1 MALEK
6 QYTLQALQAWFY
18 AYRPA
23 WWKLFSA
30 SDIQQCQAWLRQGL
44 RKLEVHSTYLLVCGV
59 LKRTPYFATLDLD
72 PQGTISFHTSGA
84 ESTALHRGLLAAG
97 LTLLEEL
104 FVPNLDVLT
113 LPLQEDPTTQNLTTP
128 APLPSR
134 NERSMVQLKFSKKN
148 QSLLIE
154 IFFQHGNVLEKLG
167 CSTQNLNP
175 KERELFL
182 EILLQA
188 QKYGFK
194 WNPKG
199 LLATQLDTFPSIIQ
213 HLLPKLAQKYIV
225 ECPKEIQNLGQGAHA
240 VQVHLSEQVGHL
252 KQTFFVDGSPLKENI
267 TATFL
272 RNKHRMYWSDTH
284 GLLEW
289 SVPTLNWIQR
299 INDWTKYFGAEG
311 PPAYLCVSIFNPNLK
326 EDIQNSEVPTFD
338 ASRVSLETLT
348 VPLRPY
354 QQQGVRWLKQMLDA
368 HYHPLLAD
376 EMGLGK
382 TRQLWSV
389 LALMADAMQ
398 APSLVVC
405 PASVVCAWQNEHDL
419 YFSTLPMCV
428 LSQGTWLQEKDRP
441 TIFVASYSQLRR
453 MHPLLKATTFHCVIL
468 DEAQF
473 IKNPKSQTARICFQ
487 LKAKYRIVAT
497 GTPLE
502 NRLTDLWSIFHF
514 LMPGLLGHFNEFQ
527 VFIQEEGHQQ
537 KLKQQIAP
545 FILRRTQQEVLSE
558 LPEKTEMLIYCPM
571 TPTQK
576 QLYRQMVQRR
586 KNIKTNRWLRLLTLI
601 LRLRQ
606 ICCDPGLIQPQLPVE
621 SSGKFLWLL
630 KFLVQNRQ
638 TLPKVI
644 IFSQF
649 SSLLTRIRP
658 EIEKLFDDVF
668 ILTGRTPTEDRRQ
681 MIGAFQSN
689 KRRSAF
695 LISLKAGGTG
705 ITLHTADAVFIL
717 DPWWNPAIEQQAIA
731 RAYRLGKDRPLTVYR
746 LLIDGSIE
754 SAIQHLQKNKTE
766 LFNQIFNPS
775 FALSSVEYWHQLYH
789 MLDESQ
795 AT

>member
-6 QYTLQALQAWFY
+6 QYTLQSLQAWFC

-23 WWKLFSA
+23 WWQLFSA
-30 SDIQQCQAWLRQGL
+30 ADIRQGQAWLQQGL

-59 LKRTPYFATLDLD
+59 LHRSPHFATLDLD

-84 ESTALHRGLLAAG
+84 EATTLHRGLLAAG
-97 LTLLEEL
+97 LMLLEEL

-113 LPLQEDPTTQNLTTP
+113 LPLQEDTTMQNVTAP

-134 NERSMVQLKFSKKN
+134 RERSAVQLKFSKKN

-154 IFFQHGNVLEKLG
+154 IFFQRGDISEKLG
-167 CSTQNLNP
+167 HSTQNLKP

-194 WNPKG
+194 WSAEG
-199 LLATQLDTFPSIIQ
+199 LLATQLETFPSIIQ
-213 HLLPKLAQKYIV
+213 HLLPKLTQKYIV
-225 ECPKEIQNLGQGAHA
+225 KCPPEIQNLGQGAHA
-240 VQVHLSEQVGHL
+240 VQVYLSEQMGHL
-252 KQTFFVDGSPLKENI
+252 KPAFFVDGGPLKENI
-267 TATFL
+267 SDVPL
-272 RNKHRMYWSDTH
+272 KNKNRMYWSDTH
-284 GLLEW
+284 GLLKW
-289 SVPTLNWIQR
+289 SVPTLNWLQR

-311 PPAYLCVSIFNPNLK
+311 LPAYLRVSIFNPNLK
-326 EDIQNSEVPTFD
+326 EDMQSSEVPTFD
-338 ASRVSLETLT
+338 ASRISLETLN

-398 APSLVVC
+398 APTLVVC
-405 PASVVCAWQNEHDL
+405 PASVISAWQNEHDF
-419 YFSTLPMCV
+419 YFSTLPMRV
-428 LSQGTWLQEKDRP
+428 LSQETWLREKDRP
-441 TIFVASYSQLRR
+441 TVFVASYSQLRR
-453 MHPLLKATTFHCVIL
+453 LYPLLKATTFHCVIL

-537 KLKQQIAP
+537 RLKQQIAP
-545 FILRRTQQEVLSE
+545 FILRRTQQEILSE
-558 LPEKTEMLIYCPM
+558 LPEKTEMLVYCPM
-571 TPTQK
+571 TPVQE
-576 QLYRQMVQRR
+576 QLYRQMVQTR

-606 ICCDPGLIQPQLPVE
+606 ICCDPGLVQPQLPVE

-630 KFLVQNRQ
+630 KFLIQNRQ
-638 TLPKVI
+638 KLSKVI

-649 SSLLTRIRP
+649 SSLLTRIQP
-658 EIEKLFDDVF
+658 EIERLFDDVF

-681 MIGAFQSN
+681 MIRAFQSN
-689 KRRSAF
+689 ERRSAF

-731 RAYRLGKDRPLTVYR
+731 RAYRLGKARPLTVYR

-766 LFNQIFNPS
+766 LFNQIFSPS
-775 FALSSVEYWHQLYH
+775 LALSSAERWHQLYR